1 LTVAGQ
7 SAGTKVYD
15 GTLSAVL
22 TGGSL
27 SGVLA
32 GDAMPTTL
40 TQSGSFLS
48 KNVGTGI
55 GVTASD
61 SLGGTGASNYTL
73 TEPLGLVAN
82 ITPATLTYTAAAA
95 SLTAGQTLTALSGTL
110 SGFMSTD
117 TQANATAGALI
128 WTTTAGAGSQP
139 GHYVVDGAGLTA
151 MNYVFVEAAGN
162 ATALTLQAGVPP
174 VVPPIVPPVI
184 PPIVP
189 PVVPPLPG
197 PGTATLVQAQNPVG
211 TLEADLASS
220 QTNIQLVPIDP
231 NITVA
236 QRLDSDA
243 GDASSI
249 VSSNGIVIDRRKVI
263 DAMVPSLRIVRGGV
277 KLPHNLVDVNAR

>member
-22 TGGSL
+22 TGGTL

-32 GDAMPTTL
+32 GDVIAGDAPTL
-40 TQSGSFLS
+40 TQSGSFVA

-55 GVTASD
+55 AVTAND

-82 ITPATLTYTAAAA
+82 ITPATLTYTAAAE
-95 SLTAGQTLTALSGTL
+95 SFSAGQTLTALSGTL

-117 TQANATAGALI
+117 SQANATAGALI

-174 VVPPIVPPVI
+174 VIPPV
-184 PPIVP
+184 VP

-197 PGTATLVQAQNPVG
+197 PGTATLVQTQNPVG

-220 QTNIQLVPIDP
+220 LTNIQLVPIDP

-243 GDASSI
+243 GDASST
-249 VSSNGIVIDRRKVI
+249 VSSNGIVIDRGKVI

-277 KLPHNLVDVNAR
+277 KLPDNLVDVNAR